1 MDDLVDSATPT
12 FNGERVNIDMQLI
25 QGTLIF
31 ASIIPSST
39 VCSPGGSGW
48 LNFVNYET
56 GGYVGPLTLVSTQYN
71 SPIVGINVLYILG
84 KPIIEVVTA
93 TNPTPQIDPNV
104 QIKASGSAFTG
115 KRVIW
120 RELLP

>member
-1 MDDLVDSATPT
+1 MDFASGRGWYIDLVDSAAPT

-71 SPIVGINVLYILG
+71 SPIVGINVLYIAGIPVSYTHLSIAG
-84 KPIIEVVTA
+84 FKVAVRA
-93 TNPTPQIDPNV
+93 
-104 QIKASGSAFTG
+104 
-115 KRVIW
+115 R
-120 RELLP
+120 